1 MIEPPWQKPSKFK
14 QVKRPLPE
22 KKRIEVVVDPRK
34 RSWMRTIEALV
45 LTVASTSGSTEN
57 EREKYQKKERGAG
70 RTRGWI
76 SIKRGAAKLTG
87 GGGQTGREVCM
98 KRSDLQ

>member
-1 MIEPPWQKPSKFK
+1 MNLPDKNSNKVK
-14 QVKRPLPE
+14 QIKRPLPE

-70 RTRGWI
+70 RN
-76 SIKRGAAKLTG
+76 KRMNKYK
-87 GGGQTGREVCM
+87 
-98 KRSDLQ
+98 KRSRKVDRRWRTNWQRSMYEKI

>member
-1 MIEPPWQKPSKFK
+1 
-14 QVKRPLPE
+14 
-22 KKRIEVVVDPRK
+22 VVVDPRK

-70 RTRGWI
+70 RTRG
-76 SIKRGAAKLTG
+76 
-87 GGGQTGREVCM
+87 
-98 KRSDLQ
+98 